1 MRAFTTAFWK
11 EWTTAIRERRELL
24 SAFAYA
30 LAGPLMIAVLIVNS
44 ANEARHTGPDT
55 WALCDGAAAPA
66 GLSAWLETQNFTRD
80 DDAKICLIVPD
91 GYEAAL
97 AAGNPVHLAIEANL
111 NADERSARR
120 LKSAIESYAR
130 AVADDRLL
138 ARGVAPIATH
148 PLSVELRNISAIS
161 VAAER
166 LVGALV
172 LFLICAPFF
181 ISQSTAIDTTAGERE
196 RRGLEPL
203 LTQPV
208 PRTALVLSKFAIS
221 FVIGIVG
228 TALTVIL
235 ALIVIG
241 HTPIAELGVRIA
253 LDTRTALICAAM
265 LIPLTAAVA
274 ALQVAIG
281 LWSRTFKE
289 GQTYALLFAFAPIAL
304 GFGALFGGGGAI
316 QPWPVM
322 FEIAALKAP
331 LLGAPWP
338 DLTAWVVSA
347 AISLGIAALALA
359 ASVWRLHDE
368 RLLAET

>member
-1 MRAFTTAFWK
+1 MRSFIIAFWK
-11 EWTTAIRERRELL
+11 EWTTAIRERRELA

-30 LAGPLMIAVLIVNS
+30 LAGPLMIALLISTNAS
-44 ANEARHTGPDT
+44 EARQSGPEP
-55 WALCDGAAAPA
+55 WRFCDGAHQAAGIA
-66 GLSAWLETQNFTRD
+66 GWLDSQGFVQS
-80 DDAKICLIVPD
+80 DDAKACLSVPA
-91 GYEAAL
+91 GYEARI
-97 AAGNPVHLAIEANL
+97 AAGQPVTLAIEANL
-111 NADERSARR
+111 NADERGARR
-120 LKSAIESYAR
+120 LRGAIESYGR
-130 AVADDRLL
+130 AIADDRLF
-138 ARGVAPIATH
+138 ARGVAPAATRPIA
-148 PLSVELRNISAIS
+148 VELRNISAVG

-181 ISQSTAIDTTAGERE
+181 ISQSTAIDATAGERE
-196 RRGLEPL
+196 RRGLEPM

-208 PRTALVLSKFAIS
+208 SRAALVLSKFAIA
-221 FVIGIVG
+221 FVVGIVG
-228 TALTVIL
+228 TALTIAL
-235 ALIVIG
+235 ALLIVAK
-241 HTPIAELGVRIA
+241 TPIAELGVRMA
-253 LDTRTALICAAM
+253 LDMQTALVAAAM

-274 ALQVAIG
+274 ALQIAIG

-289 GQTYALLFAFAPIAL
+289 GQTYTLLFAFTPLAL

-338 DLTAWVVSA
+338 DLATWAASA
-347 AISLGIAALALA
+347 AISLGIAVLALALA
-359 ASVWRLHDE
+359 IWRLHDE